1 MPPAH
6 LLTTALGLTAAWEVT
21 GVRFD
26 PEAGRMDLDV
36 AFAKGSRFAC
46 PACGVQGQPVH
57 DTRERRWQQ
66 LSFFHYTL
74 YYTFVFGNCGVL
86 RWSSSIVSEPQT
98 STTRCL
104 SRNGPSCRGFDE
116 LRHVRP
122 LGRALSNGSCRVG
135 LIEPRSYA
143 ARAGEALPRS
153 SSLRQRQWLLRSGSL
168 LEQTV
173 LRGADFARLT
183 TGRWSCGVRPARTS
197 HS

>member
-26 PEAGRMDLDV
+26 PEAGRMDLNV

-57 DTRERRWQQ
+57 DTREHIWQQ
-66 LSFFHYTL
+66 LTLLHYTL

-98 STTRCL
+98 RRPGACLAMGRRVGASTSYATFGHSVEPCQTVRAATVLL
-104 SRNGPSCRGFDE
+104 SRGPMLPEQGKRSRGVPACDNANGSY
-116 LRHVRP
+116 
-122 LGRALSNGSCRVG
+122 GRAASLSRRCCAGRTW
-135 LIEPRSYA
+135 
-143 ARAGEALPRS
+143 RA
-153 SSLRQRQWLLRSGSL
+153 
-168 LEQTV
+168 
-173 LRGADFARLT
+173 
-183 TGRWSCGVRPARTS
+183 
-197 HS
+197 